1 MIDTRCSLCLPIQ
14 LRLSAEVAASVRA
27 RVYLLAISVCSCG
40 GVTRNQQIDLAARL
54 FRPRALATDSAH
66 VHKARKSRAPK
77 GAAKSAPRAARR
89 KVISICI
96 CEHAAGCKK
105 QNEAKPAATGSCPR
119 VSSLLERRA
128 TLYFWLECRHG
139 YKRNTGEMNAEG
151 CFWSQSLHRRVLTK
165 ELSGGPFTRF
175 SHSPPQVITHESN
188 SSL

>member
-1 MIDTRCSLCLPIQ
+1 MFAHPITLECRGQ
-14 LRLSAEVAASVRA
+14 LACERVSIYWQSACAAAAVWP
-27 RVYLLAISVCSCG
+27 AISKSIWRRASFVPAPSPP
-40 GVTRNQQIDLAARL
+40 TAR
-54 FRPRALATDSAH
+54 TY
-66 VHKARKSRAPK
+66 RKK
-77 GAAKSAPRAARR
+77 QGAKRSR
-89 KVISICI
+89 KVGPARGSPQGDFHSYI

-151 CFWSQSLHRRVLTK
+151 CFWPQSLHRRVLTK

-188 SSL
+188 SSLLAYVL